1 MLSGIINQ
9 TELLRNKEKPAFF
22 VPREQGDMTVK
33 CKAGVTVASVI
44 EPLKAFAMET
54 AELKNQLLIQ
64 LYGRKGRRVWAL
76 HSLYTSLLT
85 AKAVRIATRGGF
97 NEAIGTPA
105 RGSAKLVHVRNQ

>member
-44 EPLKAFAMET
+44 EPLKAFAMAT
-54 AELKNQLLIQ
+54 AEFKKSAFNTALWAKSAQGLGLAQ
-64 LYGRKGRRVWAL
+64 SLYLFVNRKSCAYSDERRV
-76 HSLYTSLLT
+76 
-85 AKAVRIATRGGF
+85 
-97 NEAIGTPA
+97 
-105 RGSAKLVHVRNQ
+105 

>member
-1 MLSGIINQ
+1 M
-9 TELLRNKEKPAFF
+9 A
-22 VPREQGDMTVK
+22 VK

-54 AELKNQLLIQ
+54 AEFKNQLLIQ

-85 AKAVRIATRGGF
+85 AKAARIVMRGGSS
-97 NEAIGTPA
+97 ETIGTPA
-105 RGSAKLVHVRNQ
+105 CRSAKLVHVRNHLDEREFTKFLR

>member
-44 EPLKAFAMET
+44 EPLKAFAMKT
-54 AELKNQLLIQ
+54 AEFKKSAFNTALLA
-64 LYGRKGRRVWAL
+64 KGVQCLGLAQ
-76 HSLYTSLLT
+76 SLYLFVNRKSC
-85 AKAVRIATRGGF
+85 AYSDERRI
-97 NEAIGTPA
+97 
-105 RGSAKLVHVRNQ
+105 

>member
-44 EPLKAFAMET
+44 EPLKAFAMAT
-54 AELKNQLLIQ
+54 AEFKKSAFNTAL
-64 LYGRKGRRVWAL
+64 WAKSAQGL
-76 HSLYTSLLT
+76 GLAQSLYLFVNRKSC
-85 AKAVRIATRGGF
+85 AYSDERWV
-97 NEAIGTPA
+97 
-105 RGSAKLVHVRNQ
+105 

>member
-54 AELKNQLLIQ
+54 AEFKKSAFNAAL
-64 LYGRKGRRVWAL
+64 RAKGAQGL
-76 HSLYTSLLT
+76 GLAQSLYLFVNRKSC
-85 AKAVRIATRGGF
+85 AYSDERWV
-97 NEAIGTPA
+97 
-105 RGSAKLVHVRNQ
+105 